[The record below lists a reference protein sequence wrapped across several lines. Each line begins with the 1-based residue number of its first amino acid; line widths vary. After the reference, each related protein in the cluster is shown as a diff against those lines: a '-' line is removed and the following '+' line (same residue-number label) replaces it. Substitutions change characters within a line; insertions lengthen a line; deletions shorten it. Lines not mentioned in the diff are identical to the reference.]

1 MKKFNPN
8 RDMRIQM
15 EKAHVSYRKT
25 NKRKEIEM
33 KEANRDG
40 FSCCLQPS
48 EFKMVNGLQGGKL
61 KPKLT
66 KEKIFDTKNDGKPI
80 AKKKVDKGTKAAR
93 AFVMINGEKD
103 YHQLS

>member
-15 EKAHVSYRKT
+15 EKAHVTYRKT

-33 KEANRDG
+33 REANMDG
-40 FSCCLQPS
+40 FGCCLQPS
-48 EFKMVNGLQGGKL
+48 EFKMVKGLQGGKQ

-80 AKKKVDKGTKAAR
+80 PKKKEDKVTKLAR

>member
-1 MKKFNPN
+1 MNKFNPN

-15 EKAHVSYRKT
+15 EKAHITYRKT

-33 KEANRDG
+33 REANRDG

-48 EFKMVNGLQGGKL
+48 EFKMVSGLQGGKQ

-66 KEKIFDTKNDGKPI
+66 KDKIFDTKNDGKPI
-80 AKKKVDKGTKAAR
+80 PKKKEDKVQKMGR